1 MKTAAIM
8 ERDLLGGVIRQN
20 HKSGMLNVNDLHK
33 IGNSLRSRNDLS
45 EKQMGA
51 YFHLDSTNELINEIC
66 LVENIGIDSVKK
78 STKGKYGGTWV
89 NPILFVDMAMW
100 YSPQL
105 KVRILQW
112 VIDGLL
118 DARDE
123 SGNSFKSMNSA
134 LLRQF
139 PNEYSQIKAAEVAKT
154 IAAECK
160 VGNGKDKWQ
169 KATEDQLKKR
179 AKIQDTVI
187 MISDLCPNIG
197 TAVNKAISKVRLEEN
212 RIRIQNEA

>member
-1 MKTAAIM
+1 MKTAVIM
-8 ERDLLGGVIRQN
+8 ERDLLGGAVRQN
-20 HKSGMLNVNDLHK
+20 HKTGMLNANDLHK
-33 IGNSLRSRNDLS
+33 IGNKLRKQYELS
-45 EKQMGA
+45 DKQMGA
-51 YFHLDSTNELINEIC
+51 YFNLDATTELINEVC
-66 LVENIGIDSVKK
+66 LVENVGIDEVKK
-78 STKGKYGGTWV
+78 STKGKFGGTWV
-89 NPILFVDMAMW
+89 DPIVFVDMAMW

-123 SGNSFKSMNSA
+123 SGNSYKAMNGA
-134 LLRQF
+134 LMKQF
-139 PNEYSQIKAAEVAKT
+139 PNEYTQLKAAEVAKT

-179 AKIQDTVI
+179 AKIQDAVI
-187 MISDLCPNIG
+187 MIADLCPNIG
-197 TAVNKAISKVRLEEN
+197 TAVNKAISKVR
-212 RIRIQNEA
+212 AD

>member
-1 MKTAAIM
+1 MKTAVIM
-8 ERDLLGGVIRQN
+8 ERDLLGCTIRQN
-20 HKSGMLNVNDLHK
+20 HKSGMLNANDLHK
-33 IGNSLRSRNDLS
+33 VGNMMRKQTGLTD
-45 EKQMGA
+45 KQMGS
-51 YFHLDSTNELINEIC
+51 YFNLDSTNELINEVC
-66 LVENIGIDSVKK
+66 LVENIGIDDVKK

-89 NPILFVDMAMW
+89 NPIIFVDMAMW

-123 SGNSFKSMNSA
+123 SGDSYKQMNGA
-134 LLRQF
+134 LMRQF
-139 PNEYSQIKAAEVAKT
+139 PDEYTQLKAAEVAKT

-160 VGNGKDKWQ
+160 VGNGSDKWQ
-169 KATEDQLKKR
+169 KATEEQLKLR
-179 AKIQDTVI
+179 AKIQETVI

-197 TAVNKAISKVRLEEN
+197 TAVNKAIAKVRA
-212 RIRIQNEA
+212 QA